1 MSEKKEKRRFFYFQA
16 LSTHTHIRLE
26 EKKKKWWIF
35 VAPSAERDQDKKNY
49 LFNSTAILLKKLS
62 LISLPWEK
70 TQLSALSAKCVKILT
85 LRIREERIEE
95 EKRQRE

>member
-1 MSEKKEKRRFFYFQA
+1 MRRAQREIK
-16 LSTHTHIRLE
+16 T
-26 EKKKKWWIF
+26 
-35 VAPSAERDQDKKNY
+35 KKNY

-70 TQLSALSAKCVKILT
+70 TQLSELSAKCVKILT